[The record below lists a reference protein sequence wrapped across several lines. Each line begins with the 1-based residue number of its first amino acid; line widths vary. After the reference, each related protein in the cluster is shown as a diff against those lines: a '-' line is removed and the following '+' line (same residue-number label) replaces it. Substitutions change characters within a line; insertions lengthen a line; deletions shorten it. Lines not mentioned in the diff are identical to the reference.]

1 MCEYLA
7 PGWNGTTL
15 KGIAH
20 REPDLRP
27 SWLWKG
33 LNMDELIA
41 QFEKNATEVVR
52 VSLTEY
58 RKRKLVDV
66 RVYYSDDEG
75 QYRPTKKGV
84 SLSLEVYPDFKRAL
98 EALEKILLERD
109 LISPEELADIP
120 AVEVDEGR

>member
-1 MCEYLA
+1 MS
-7 PGWNGTTL
+7 PDHQD
-15 KGIAH
+15 GIAQLWQGLAH
-20 REPDLRP
+20 REPDRWP
-27 SWLWKG
+27 SWFWKG

-58 RKRKLVDV
+58 RKRTLVDV